1 MTDATQEAF
10 DSDYEL
16 ARAQEAADAADRL
29 KRGQSWDDWI
39 KIGTFLN
46 IGRNKSMLRAGTNE
60 PIGARYIKAFSEWMG
75 SYTWIGDI
83 DKATR
88 THAMWC
94 VDHLDE
100 LLRLREN
107 MGLTQ
112 RLTANHPTTMRRRWE
127 KAQKELDKPKTIE
140 KKETRSAVLER
151 ELEAVAAERDKWR
164 HKAEKDGSLFDLKQ
178 DSTKIIASVIVANMS
193 PHRLRELHKALQAEI
208 DRLKLAQKQA
218 G

>member
-1 MTDATQEAF
+1 MTDATQEGF
-10 DSDYEL
+10 DNDYEL
-16 ARAQEAADAADRL
+16 SKAQEAAAAADRL
-29 KRGQSWDDWI
+29 KRGQSWDDWQS
-39 KIGTFLN
+39 IGTFLN

-75 SYTWIGDI
+75 QYEWIGDI

-94 VDHLDE
+94 IDHLPE
-100 LLRLREN
+100 LVKLREN

-127 KAQKELDKPKTIE
+127 KAQKELDKPKSET
-140 KKETRSAVLER
+140 KPETRVQKIER
-151 ELEAVAAERDKWR
+151 ELEAVAAERDKWKR
-164 HKAEKDGSLFDLKQ
+164 EAEKDGSLFDLKQ
-178 DSTKIIASVIVANMS
+178 DTAGLIAKVIVSHVS
-193 PHRLRELHKALQAEI
+193 PYKVGEILKALTAER
-208 DRLKLAQKQA
+208 DRLKAVKKQA